1 MEELRSNSELHS
13 KSDYMKFVVNFHRM
27 MVDKKLTLAY
37 EGEVTQ
43 EITKAFTSMTEKN
56 LEKIEEDGKIKKKVY
71 HVMVECLQNIAKHAD
86 DDTATA
92 SDTLEEGLAK
102 TGIFIIG
109 SDDQEYF
116 ITSGNGI
123 LNENIPALREMIDN
137 INILDKDGLKEL
149 HKFKMR
155 ETAISDK
162 GGAGL
167 GFIDIARKTGNP
179 LEYHFE
185 PIDANSSFFLLKSR
199 ITKGASED

>member
-1 MEELRSNSELHS
+1 MEELKDSGLQNKSE
-13 KSDYMKFVVNFHRM
+13 YMKFVVQFHRM
-27 MVDKKLTLAY
+27 MLDKRLTLAY

-56 LEKIEEDGKIKKKVY
+56 LEKVEEDGKIKKKVY

-86 DDTATA
+86 DETETA
-92 SDTLEEGLAK
+92 SDNLEEGLAK
-102 TGIFIIG
+102 TGIFLIG
-109 SDDQEYF
+109 SDENEYF

-123 LNENIPALREMIDN
+123 LNENIADLRDMIDN
-137 INILDKDGLKEL
+137 INALDADGLKEL

-155 ETAISDK
+155 EGAISEK

-185 PIDANSSFFLLKSR
+185 PIDAKSSFFLLKSR
-199 ITKGASED
+199 ISRVKEEK

>member
-1 MEELRSNSELHS
+1 MEELKDAGLQDKSE
-13 KSDYMKFVVNFHRM
+13 YMKFVVNFHRM
-27 MVDKKLTLAY
+27 MVDKRLTLAY

-56 LEKIEEDGKIKKKVY
+56 LDKIEEDGKIKKKVY

-92 SDTLEEGLAK
+92 SDNLEEGLAK

-109 SDDQEYF
+109 NDDNEYF

-123 LNENIPALREMIDN
+123 ANENIAGLKEMIDN
-137 INILDKDGLKEL
+137 INSLDSDGLKEL
-149 HKFKMR
+149 HKHKMR
-155 ETAISDK
+155 ETAISEK

-167 GFIDIARKTGNP
+167 GFIDIARKTGNK

-185 PIDANSSFFLLKSR
+185 PVDANNSFFLLKSR
-199 ITKGASED
+199 ISRNTEN

>member
-1 MEELRSNSELHS
+1 MEELKDSGLQDKSE
-13 KSDYMKFVVNFHRM
+13 YMKFVVQFHRM
-27 MVDKKLTLAY
+27 MLDKRLTLAY

-56 LEKIEEDGKIKKKVY
+56 LEKVEEDGKIKKKVY

-86 DDTATA
+86 DETETA
-92 SDTLEEGLAK
+92 SDNLEDGLAK
-102 TGIFIIG
+102 TGIFLIG
-109 SDDQEYF
+109 SDESEYF

-123 LNENIPALREMIDN
+123 LNENIPDLRDMIDN
-137 INILDKDGLKEL
+137 INALDADGLKEL

-155 ETAISDK
+155 EGAISEK

-185 PIDANSSFFLLKSR
+185 PIDSKSSFFLLKSR
-199 ITKGASED
+199 ISRVKEEK

>member
-1 MEELRSNSELHS
+1 MDGLADNTGLAS
-13 KSDYMKFVVNFHRM
+13 KSEYMKFVVQFHRM

-56 LEKIEEDGKIKKKVY
+56 LEKVEEDGKIKKKVY

-92 SDTLEEGLAK
+92 SDNLADGLAK

-109 SDDQEYF
+109 SDDKEYF

-123 LNENIPALREMIDN
+123 VNENIPALKEMIDN
-137 INILDKDGLKEL
+137 INSLDQDGLKEL

-155 ETAISDK
+155 ENAISSK

-185 PIDANSSFFLLKSR
+185 PIDAKTSFFLLKSR
-199 ITKGASED
+199 ISRVSSQA